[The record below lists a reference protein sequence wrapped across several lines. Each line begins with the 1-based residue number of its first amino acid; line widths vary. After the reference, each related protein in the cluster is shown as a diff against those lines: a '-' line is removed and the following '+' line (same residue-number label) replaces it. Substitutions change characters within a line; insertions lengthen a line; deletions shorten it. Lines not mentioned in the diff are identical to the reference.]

1 MFLFAPVV
9 APNPPLP
16 PHSSAQGAREAR
28 ALAQGGPCGGR
39 RAPSARTSRFYAA
52 RLQEGPTP
60 PDMPRE
66 FRGVWVATVDNIDWP
81 SSRRLTSDAQRKE
94 LLRIFDAA
102 KATNLNAII
111 LQVRPS
117 ADALYD
123 SKFEPWSE
131 YLTGQQGRP
140 PSPMYDPLEFA
151 VAEAHKRG
159 LELHCWFNPYRAK
172 SPAQKGIMAKDHIA
186 VSNPEVVKMYGPY
199 LWMDPGE
206 PKVQQRTLNVM
217 LDVVR
222 RYDVDGVHIDDY
234 FYPYQETTKSG
245 KVIPFPDE
253 PSYRRYRAKG
263 GDLAKDDWRRKN
275 VDDFVMNAYA
285 GIHKTKPWVK
295 FGISPFGI
303 YRPGFPEGIKA
314 GVDQYADLYADAR
327 KWLREGWCDYFTPQL
342 YWPIA
347 QKAQSYTALLEYWK
361 SENGMGRHLWP
372 GLFTS
377 RTIPGEGTW
386 LADEVLEQ
394 VREDRDRSAN
404 DPGTVHFSM
413 KAFLVPGRN
422 VRSALALGPYRNPAA
437 VPASPWLGAQAPAGP
452 EIPTF
457 VRGNGNT
464 ADLRIAPVE
473 GARFYAVS
481 LGNRLGSK
489 TVWSPWELSSAT
501 ERTVKADDLVQSV
514 AVASV
519 SRTGVW
525 SETVTRP
532 LPPR

>member
-1 MFLFAPVV
+1 MP
-9 APNPPLP
+9 
-16 PHSSAQGAREAR
+16 
-28 ALAQGGPCGGR
+28 GPM
-39 RAPSARTSRFYAA
+39 A
-52 RLQEGPTP
+52 
-60 PDMPRE
+60 RE

-81 SSRRLTSDAQRKE
+81 SRRNLTSDAQRKE
-94 LLRIFDAA
+94 LLRILDAA
-102 KATNLNAII
+102 RATGLNAVI

-117 ADALYD
+117 ADALYR
-123 SKFEPWSE
+123 SPYEPWSE

-140 PSPMYDPLEFA
+140 PNPAYDPLMFA
-151 VAEAHKRG
+151 VEEAHKRG

-172 SPAQKGIMAKDHIA
+172 HPAQKGLLARDHIG
-186 VSNPEVVKMYGPY
+186 VTNPEVVKMYGKY

-234 FYPYQETTKSG
+234 FYPYQETTKAG

-263 GDLAKDDWRRKN
+263 GELGKDDWRRKN
-275 VDDFVMNAYA
+275 VDDFVEGVHD
-285 GIHKTKPWVK
+285 GIHRIKPWVK

-303 YRPGFPEGIKA
+303 YRPGYPEGIKA

-347 QKAQSYTALLEYWK
+347 QRAQSYTALLEYWK
-361 SENGMGRHLWP
+361 SENRMGRHLWP

-386 LADEVLEQ
+386 RPGEVLEQ
-394 VREDRDRSAN
+394 IRETRERVAG

-413 KAFLVPGRN
+413 KALLVEGTG
-422 VRSALALGPYRNPAA
+422 VRSALALGPYRERAA
-437 VPASPWLGAQAPAGP
+437 VPASPWLGAEAPALPTLAGP
-452 EIPTF
+452 
-457 VRGNGNT
+457 
-464 ADLRIAPVE
+464 IARSGDGLGLKLGSDP

-481 LGNRLGSK
+481 LGTRLGSK
-489 TVWSPWELSSAT
+489 TIWSPWDLSSSS
-501 ERTVKADDLVQSV
+501 ERRFPADDLVVSV
-514 AVASV
+514 AAAAV

-525 SETVTRP
+525 SDTAVWDA
-532 LPPR
+532 PRSGRGGR